1 MVLRCG
7 LWVLERRGKGEVEA
21 RDRVAWFET
30 LDFWIGFVL
39 IGCSLGLEIVA
50 TRQAK
55 LFVLACLWVLVKV
68 VMRFGGLVLVVGRSI
83 QLWLVCQEC
92 DALQRHVYCD

>member
-7 LWVLERRGKGEVEA
+7 LWVLERRGKGEVEG

-30 LDFWIGFVL
+30 LDFSIAFVL
-39 IGCSLGLEIVA
+39 IGCSLGLETVE

-55 LFVLACLWVLVKV
+55 PFVLACLWVLAKV
-68 VMRFGGLVLVVGRSI
+68 VMRFEGLVLVVGGSV
-83 QLWLVCQEC
+83 QLYLACQEC
-92 DALQRHVYCD
+92 DASKRHAYCD